1 MAILVKSTWTNA
13 KQILVSMAECVWIR
27 LAVLSADVHLVSVFL
42 FPLWI
47 KRICKKDNFFAGFK
61 GQRCEIVLE
70 QCDTNP
76 CQNDALC
83 FIHDDSYEC
92 YCVPDFHGERCQ
104 YKYNDCMLPPLPKL
118 VSRNFSK
125 SIHHV

>member
-1 MAILVKSTWTNA
+1 MDTPGSFICGCPFGKCFFVCTLEQNSLKALKDQTY
-13 KQILVSMAECVWIR
+13 
-27 LAVLSADVHLVSVFL
+27 VFVRET
-42 FPLWI
+42 I
-47 KRICKKDNFFAGFK
+47 FFAGFK

>member
-1 MAILVKSTWTNA
+1 MDTPGS
-13 KQILVSMAECVWIR
+13 
-27 LAVLSADVHLVSVFL
+27 F
-42 FPLWI
+42 
-47 KRICKKDNFFAGFK
+47 ICGCPFGFK

-104 YKYNDCMLPPLPKL
+104 YKYNDCMLPPLPKCFNGGRCIDG
-118 VSRNFSK
+118 VDQYKCSCTEGYSGKNCECPPEA
-125 SIHHV
+125 V